1 MNKTAFDRAHTLALL
16 NSQLT
21 DVKPGTEFTAFLK
34 RELKSPIT
42 NGVFLETKRFHFHV
56 TIDGLMS
63 DSGFEDGCAIEY
75 NIAGKPASPT
85 RMLLNT
91 AGVFKFDL
99 KKALKPVMSDKLS
112 KGTEE
117 MYAENIEAAKEL
129 MDALFLL
136 AMKFAW
142 ETTAKSVATMT
153 SAVAAN

>member
-1 MNKTAFDRAHTLALL
+1 MNKTAFDRAHILALL
-16 NSQLT
+16 NSQLV
-21 DVKPGTEFTAFLK
+21 DVKPNTEFTAFLK

-42 NGVFLETKRFHFHV
+42 NGVFLETKNFYFHI
-56 TIDGLMS
+56 TIDGLMG
-63 DSGFEDGCAIEY
+63 DAGFEPGCAIEY

-91 AGVFKFDL
+91 SGILKFNL
-99 KKALKPVMSDKLS
+99 KKALKPVMADKLS

-142 ETTAKSVATMT
+142 EETASSAATMT
-153 SAVAAN
+153 SAAAA

>member
-1 MNKTAFDRAHTLALL
+1 MNKIAFDRANILALL
-16 NSQLT
+16 NSQLA
-21 DVKPGTEFTAFLK
+21 DVKPGTAFTSFLK

-42 NGVFLETKRFHFHV
+42 NGVFIETRKFYFHV

-63 DSGFEDGCAIEY
+63 DGGFEGGCAIEY
-75 NIAGKPASPT
+75 NPAGKPASPT

-91 AGVFKFDL
+91 AGILKFDL
-99 KKALKPVMSDKLS
+99 RKALKPAMADKLS

-129 MDALFLL
+129 MDAIFLL

-142 ETTAKSVATMT
+142 EEAASSAATATM
-153 SAVAAN
+153 AAA